1 MWNTKPNKV
10 VETETEEEK
19 KKKTSIA
26 SGTRCPCR
34 TDRLKFPSQAKIL

>member
-19 KKKTSIA
+19 KKKNFH
-26 SGTRCPCR
+26 
-34 TDRLKFPSQAKIL
+34 RLRHQMSVQNRPPEVSKPS